1 MLHLDQRNF
10 MYSKYSDD
18 IYENKA
24 YCIPC
29 TKYVRGITNGL
40 VVATPPRTPCPPRPR
55 FIVYAIT

>member
-1 MLHLDQRNF
+1 

-29 TKYVRGITNGL
+29 TKYVQGITNGL
-40 VVATPPRTPCPPRPR
+40 VVAKPPHPPRPPRPPRPR
-55 FIVYAIT
+55 LRDNLKNPSIFYM